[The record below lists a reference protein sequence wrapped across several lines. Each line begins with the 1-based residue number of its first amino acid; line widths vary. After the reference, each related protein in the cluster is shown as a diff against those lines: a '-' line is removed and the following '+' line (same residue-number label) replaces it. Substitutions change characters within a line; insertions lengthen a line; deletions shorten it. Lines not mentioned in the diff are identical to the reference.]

1 MAHSLIDQNKK
12 KMINKRVN
20 RSKKENKVGAV
31 TTANNFSYS
40 PSVLK
45 TKRKFHDQ
53 WFNTRI
59 TRFWNTILRDCS
71 PYDYNMAL
79 FKSNVNKFLLSRLLK
94 LTNTTQVSP
103 LSMYTALS
111 HWSPAPH
118 KALYLTML
126 PWALIKPKIDL
137 TTETG
142 QQNRPN
148 P

>member
-12 KMINKRVN
+12 KMINK

-45 TKRKFHDQ
+45 TKRKFYDQ
-53 WFNTRI
+53 WFNTRT

-71 PYDYNMAL
+71 PVDYNMAL

-94 LTNTTQVSP
+94 LTNTTQVPP

-111 HWSPAPH
+111 HWSPDPH
-118 KALYLTML
+118 KALYSTML